1 MTNDQN
7 HAIVKALEGIDR
19 NLKRIA
25 DASEAFLQL
34 GLAALEFQVVTAK
47 ANEPAV
53 SKLPVIVSAEEQIAK
68 VLKEQKETFLRRQGK
83 SDG

>member
-1 MTNDQN
+1 MTNEQS
-7 HAIVKALEGIDR
+7 HKIVKALESIDE
-19 NLKRIA
+19 NLKRLA

-34 GLAALEFQVVTAK
+34 GLAALEFQVATAK

-53 SKLPVIVSAEEQIAK
+53 SKPPVIVSAEEQIAK
-68 VLKEQKETFLRRQGK
+68 VLKEQRETFMRRQGK